1 MKATKSQILRGK
13 LKEIL
18 GLVKGQ
24 VGVTFKV
31 KMLIQD
37 TYFEE
42 HKLSKRK
49 KHASIKTKDL

>member
-18 GLVKGQ
+18 PFVEGRKIAE
-24 VGVTFKV
+24 FKI

-37 TYFEE
+37 TYAEE
-42 HKLSKRK
+42 QKLGRRK
-49 KHASIKTKDL
+49 KA